1 MLPICNFTD
10 GSRMAAVMLS
20 IILCEKSND
29 NVGESDMARKRASQR
44 NSGSFLMVHVC
55 FSDQSMVFPSECIH
69 CFGFFISLSSRLVCF
84 SISPLLFPTARKPSS
99 RRGIAEM
106 PYLPLTPYAPQ
117 PQKHRSLLHYVIYYS
132 AKFNNVNLF
141 GRFCKKSTQIFKK
154 ICVLLNFLIIYYNTN
169 ARSFQ
174 SFKSEAHYLHQPLP
188 AMTKSCGRYCSC
200 RSRLN
205 CDILFVIKQP

>member
-117 PQKHRSLLHYVIYYS
+117 PQKHRSLLHYAIYYS

-141 GRFCKKSTQIFKK
+141 GRFHKKSAQIFKK
-154 ICVLLNFLIIYYNTN
+154 ICALLNLMYKQCGFFRAIAPNSRQGIYRMLY
-169 ARSFQ
+169 
-174 SFKSEAHYLHQPLP
+174 KSAETFTIFFCHADFRFCCQVGHY
-188 AMTKSCGRYCSC
+188 
-200 RSRLN
+200 
-205 CDILFVIKQP
+205 F